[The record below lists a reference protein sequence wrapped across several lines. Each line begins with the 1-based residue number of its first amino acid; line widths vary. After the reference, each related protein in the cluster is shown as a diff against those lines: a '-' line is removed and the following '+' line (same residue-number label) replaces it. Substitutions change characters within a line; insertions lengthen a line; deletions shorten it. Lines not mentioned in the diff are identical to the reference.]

1 MANERSARFLGK
13 VNDEN
18 TARCRGGQQAVD
30 WRRTPWV
37 DWQSYWA
44 TGAEESRSAGL
55 ISKLGFLSP
64 NRRGVF
70 GALLDMEY
78 QRIELL
84 QFNLFDNSGT
94 FEEYVQGRNG
104 TPGSAIK
111 IWPQLRLPPGHSAY
125 AAVGGDGPQRCEGE
139 LIRFRNLTGICNDV
153 TNPLMGATDQP
164 FARNVPVRCHLS
176 RSSAKTRS

>member
-1 MANERSARFLGK
+1 MKRKRLYLLIAAITILGCLCISSKTWQLDSCLAYSLGGFREVANERSARFLGK
-13 VNDEN
+13 VKDEN
-18 TARCRGGQQAVD
+18 TSRCRGGEHAVD
-30 WRRTPWV
+30 WRGTPWV

-94 FEEYVQGRNG
+94 FEEYVRGRNG
-104 TPGSAIK
+104 TPGAAIK
-111 IWPQLRLPPGHSAY
+111 IWPQLRLPPWTLRVRRRRRRWSA
-125 AAVGGDGPQRCEGE
+125 A
-139 LIRFRNLTGICNDV
+139 L
-153 TNPLMGATDQP
+153 
-164 FARNVPVRCHLS
+164 
-176 RSSAKTRS
+176 